1 MADDTS
7 NGNQGSTSDAGA
19 PVAPDAKPVQ
29 ATKPADPAN
38 SAALNPSTS
47 DASAQQVENI
57 NRDFQEKSTMRS
69 AKEKKLPYI
78 YLSKT
83 PLNPD
88 FLKLLDVDTS
98 RSARIIV
105 FFKSGNNVRVAVE
118 DPDKAETT
126 AAVAAL
132 KEHGYTVEINMAS
145 TVGIDDALK
154 TYDATQK
161 YKKIE
166 NIESVEEKSI
176 KTYEKEIAD
185 LSELPKQLEIV
196 TAQEALNLLD
206 VAAMKTKASDIHY
219 EPGEAHVNVRMR
231 IDGVLHK
238 VFELKTSLY
247 SKIAEQIKYQSKMRL
262 NVNSVPQDGRYLFSF
277 NEVKV
282 GVRVSSIPTPYG
294 ESFVCRY
301 LPSNNKIL
309 TLEEL
314 GFQGLALT
322 KLKKATAISQG
333 MVLITGPTGSGKS
346 TTLFSML
353 SLMKNP
359 ENKVITLE
367 DPVEYYIDGVTQSQ
381 MDEKNG
387 YDFSSGLRTI
397 LRQDP
402 DIVMLGEIRDLKT
415 AETAAQASLTGHVLL
430 STLHTNSALEAIPR
444 LINMGLPAFVAAP
457 SLNTI
462 VAQRLVRKVCPNCS
476 TKEPIS
482 DSAKKE
488 FETVLKNLKAVNS
501 GIEQEVPT
509 EIAKVVGCDKCS
521 NTGYLGRIVIDEV
534 ITISS
539 EMKRLILNN
548 KSSVDLISAARKEG
562 ITTMREDGYIKVAQ
576 GLTTLEEVYRVTNV
590 LS

>member
-1 MADDTS
+1 MADNS
-7 NGNQGSTSDAGA
+7 LTSDQGGTANSGA
-19 PVAPDAKPVQ
+19 ATAPAADSANPQAVQ
-29 ATKPADPAN
+29 TQSLNPAN
-38 SAALNPSTS
+38 QT
-47 DASAQQVENI
+47 ASNDPVKQVDSI
-57 NRDFQEKSTMRS
+57 NRDFQEKATMRV

-78 YLSKT
+78 HLSKT

-88 FLKLLDVDTS
+88 FLKILDAQTS
-98 RSARIIV
+98 KSARTVV
-105 FFKSGNNVRVAVE
+105 FFKSGQNLRVATE
-118 DPDKAETT
+118 NPDTPESK

-132 KEHGYTVEINMAS
+132 LEHGYKVEINMAS
-145 TVGIDDALK
+145 SAGMEDALK
-154 TYDATQK
+154 IYDSAQQ

-166 NIESVEEKSI
+166 NIETVEQKTI

-185 LSELPKQLEIV
+185 LSELPKQLEGS

-206 VAAMKTKASDIHY
+206 VAAMKTKASDLHY
-219 EPGEAHVNVRMR
+219 EPSESNITVRMR

-238 VFELKTSLY
+238 VFDLKPSLY
-247 SKIAEQIKYQSKMRL
+247 SQISEQIKYQSKMRL
-262 NVNSVPQDGRYLFSF
+262 NVSLVPQDGRYLFNF
-277 NEVKV
+277 NENKV
-282 GVRVSSIPTPYG
+282 GVRVSSIPTPNG

-301 LPSNNKIL
+301 LPSDKKVL

-322 KLKKATAISQG
+322 KLQKAANISQG
-333 MVLITGPTGSGKS
+333 MILITGPTGSGKS

-353 SLMKNP
+353 GLMNSP

-381 MDEKNG
+381 ISEKDG
-387 YDFSSGLRTI
+387 YDFSGGLRSI

-462 VAQRLVRKVCPNCS
+462 VAQRLVRKVCPSCS
-476 TKEPIS
+476 LKEPIN

-488 FETVLKNLKAVNS
+488 FETVLNNLKAVNS
-501 GIEQEVPT
+501 GIDTEVPV
-509 EIAKVVGCDKCS
+509 EIPKIVGCDKCS

-548 KSSVDLISAARKEG
+548 KSSVDLIAAARKEG
-562 ITTMREDGYIKVAQ
+562 ITTMREDGYLKVAQ